1 MASRYPAGWLDE
13 LRSRSDLVQVVS
25 GYVSLK
31 KNGRKY
37 WGLCP
42 FHGEKTASFSV
53 DGEAQLYYCFGCKAG
68 GNVFSFLMD
77 MEHLTFSE
85 SVEQLAERA
94 HMPLPRMIEDED
106 YERRRSQRERLLNA
120 NREAARFFHETLFS
134 PAGAA
139 SLAYLRKRGLS
150 DGVIRKFGL
159 GAAPEG
165 WDTLTKH
172 LQEKGFSLEELQ
184 LAGLTVIREAVPAT
198 EDTPAKPRRAFDMFR
213 NRAIFPIIDQYGN
226 VLAFGGRILGKGE
239 PKYLNTSDTP
249 VFNKRKGVFAANLLR
264 KERNLDRVILVEG
277 YMDVVS
283 LTQFGVRGVVATLGT
298 ALTNEQAR
306 LLKRYAPQVY
316 LSYDGDAAGQHAIL
330 RGLEILKEEG
340 VPARV
345 LDFPDGLDPD
355 EFIRRDGPEGF
366 QKLSAI
372 APETY
377 RIRRLKEGMDLST
390 REGKVEYARKAIA
403 IFAPLEPVERDGYLR
418 DLAIQT
424 GFSRE
429 VLEAQLAEELKRT
442 GAAPPQPARPRRM
455 DPEEAVGFV
464 PTGETEKRQAAGN
477 GSRNKLSEAEWK
489 MIRAQEMLLS
499 LLATGLL
506 PEDLATEE
514 DFDDPELKLIYQD
527 LKKGAKP
534 ASLVDQAADGE
545 TRSRMA
551 RMLLTP
557 VAGSTDELISM
568 AQDCVTR
575 IRRGGQEKKLKE
587 IETRLANCND
597 ETEQLGLLAEYQAV
611 SERLRKMG

>member
-366 QKLSAI
+366 QKLLAI
-372 APETY
+372 APEAY

-429 VLEAQLAEELKRT
+429 VLEAQLAEELKRA
-442 GAAPPQPARPRRM
+442 GAPPQPARPRRM